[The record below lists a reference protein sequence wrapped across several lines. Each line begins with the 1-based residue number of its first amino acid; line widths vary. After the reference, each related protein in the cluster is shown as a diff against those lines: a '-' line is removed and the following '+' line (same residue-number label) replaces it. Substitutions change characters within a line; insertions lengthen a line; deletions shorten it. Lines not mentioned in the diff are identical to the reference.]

1 MMAREESIHVSTL
14 NLPAPPLSE
23 LKDFVRVHALV
34 QGLSAPLVER
44 TLARIQS
51 PAGEGAGA
59 WPYEWMQEGDR
70 TDRNLRSL
78 DAASCFNLAR
88 FPFVDGPVRAQALK
102 RCIEVFQQWART
114 ERVPLERIEVS
125 VQGRKVPAYG
135 AGLGQY
141 KAPLLLVMGGVV
153 ALKEQWHNFLKASRF
168 IRCPVIVVDFPG
180 AGESGLTYHANSH
193 EELKQALGELLQ
205 LAGTGECIALASSF
219 SGPLWLRVALS
230 DSRVRGVILHGSP
243 IHDFFTDPAW
253 WERVPMTTKL
263 AMASCMRV
271 PIEQVETLKSTLA
284 LPREELSRL
293 ELPVLY
299 VAGLRDE
306 IIPSAD
312 WELVE
317 ASAPRARVFRLDD
330 VHGTPNR
337 LREAALEI
345 MWNVLR
351 IGGKHRSP
359 AGLLVGSMRL
369 ATNLEPKLK
378 RFRSSS

>member
-1 MMAREESIHVSTL
+1 MSTL
-14 NLPAPPLSE
+14 NLPAPPLGE

-34 QGLSAPLVER
+34 QGLSASVVER

-51 PAGEGAGA
+51 SVGEGAGA
-59 WPYEWMQEGDR
+59 WPYEWMQEGELR
-70 TDRNLRSL
+70 DRNLASL

-88 FPFVDGPVRAQALK
+88 FPFVDGPGRAHALK

-114 ERVPLERIEVS
+114 EGVPLERVEVT
-125 VQGRKVPAYG
+125 VQGRKVSAYG

-168 IRCPVIVVDFPG
+168 IRCPVMVVDFPG
-180 AGESGLTYHANSH
+180 AGESGLAYHAGSH
-193 EELKQALGELLQ
+193 EELKAALGELLAR
-205 LAGTGECIALASSF
+205 AGTGECIALASSF

-253 WERVPMTTKL
+253 WARVPMTTKL
-263 AMASCMRV
+263 AMASCMRR
-271 PIEQVETLKSTLA
+271 PLEELETAKPALA

-293 ELPVLY
+293 EIPVLY

-317 ASAPRARVFRLDD
+317 SGVPQGRVFRLDD

-351 IGGKHRSP
+351 FGGKHRSP

-369 ATNLEPKLK
+369 AMSLEPRLK
-378 RFRSSS
+378 RLRPSS